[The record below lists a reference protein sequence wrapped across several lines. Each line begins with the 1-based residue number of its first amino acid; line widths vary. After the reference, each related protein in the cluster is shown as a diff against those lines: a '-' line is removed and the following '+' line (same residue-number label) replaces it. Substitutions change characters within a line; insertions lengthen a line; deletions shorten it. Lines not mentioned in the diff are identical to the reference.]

1 MCLALT
7 TAWGAWESLAGELHS
22 SLMPAI
28 KEQLSQSLLLH
39 IHLNKA
45 SRQAAQGVAMPVDD
59 LRRFRLQTVD
69 MSARFWQA
77 IL

>member
-59 LRRFRLQTVD
+59 LLQTVD